1 MRGLRGED
9 LAVKRMIR
17 PIVQMIL
24 FLSLGLVLAGCA
36 GPVKVDLK
44 ELSGSTM
51 FFQKDNQLEVVSV
64 ESFSEDYY
72 NAEELK
78 NQITAWLGEFN
89 RSGDKV
95 AFKDLV
101 VADGI
106 AKLDLK
112 YKNSEAYES
121 LNGIKTYYGTLA
133 GAGQK
138 GYDTNLFIGAVS
150 AENPNKILTA
160 TAATDMDDVTVII
173 LSQPIAIR
181 TYEKIRF
188 ASTNVSIIDRQSA
201 VATEDTSAAHP
212 AVLILE

>member
-9 LAVKRMIR
+9 LAVKRIIR

-24 FLSLGLVLAGCA
+24 ILSLGLVLAGCA

-138 GYDTNLFIGAVS
+138 GYEIG
-150 AENPNKILTA
+150 
-160 TAATDMDDVTVII
+160 
-173 LSQPIAIR
+173 R
-181 TYEKIRF
+181 
-188 ASTNVSIIDRQSA
+188 ASCRERV
-201 VATEDTSAAHP
+201 
-212 AVLILE
+212 

>member
-9 LAVKRMIR
+9 LAVKRIIR

-24 FLSLGLVLAGCA
+24 ILSLGLVLAGCA

-89 RSGDKV
+89 RSG
-95 AFKDLV
+95 
-101 VADGI
+101 
-106 AKLDLK
+106 
-112 YKNSEAYES
+112 
-121 LNGIKTYYGTLA
+121 
-133 GAGQK
+133 GQ
-138 GYDTNLFIGAVS
+138 GCL
-150 AENPNKILTA
+150 
-160 TAATDMDDVTVII
+160 
-173 LSQPIAIR
+173 
-181 TYEKIRF
+181 
-188 ASTNVSIIDRQSA
+188 
-201 VATEDTSAAHP
+201 
-212 AVLILE
+212 